1 MFSCLNKLLFSGF
14 LQFQGNFFNGRN
26 NSKYRDLAPLI
37 ISYCFHLKLQQ
48 HRREDDD
55 RFATIRPQNLIAR
68 QHQEHNRQ
76 GDEMR
81 DQLEVYKKL
90 RQNHQKEVRSLESRL
105 QMEMND
111 HRRNLDREYD
121 QQVHFV
127 VVCLF
132 FCVFVCLFFHTR
144 LV

>member
-1 MFSCLNKLLFSGF
+1 MDIFSFS
-14 LQFQGNFFNGRN
+14 FQ
-26 NSKYRDLAPLI
+26 
-37 ISYCFHLKLQQ
+37 LQQ
-48 HRREDDD
+48 HREDDD

-90 RQNHQKEVRSLESRL
+90 RQTHQREVLVLESRL

-111 HRRNLDREYD
+111 HRRNLDKEYD
-121 QQVHFV
+121 QQV
-127 VVCLF
+127 LF
-132 FCVFVCLFFHTR
+132 IYCTYLDEGE
-144 LV
+144 

>member
-1 MFSCLNKLLFSGF
+1 LFF
-14 LQFQGNFFNGRN
+14 
-26 NSKYRDLAPLI
+26 LI
-37 ISYCFHLKLQQ
+37 IWKLIHSFYLKLQQ
-48 HRREDDD
+48 HHREDDD

-90 RQNHQKEVRSLESRL
+90 RQNHQKEVRILETRL

-121 QQVHFV
+121 QQVYFV
-127 VVCLF
+127 TAVVFCLF
-132 FCVFVCLFFHTR
+132 VLFLCFPPQDDVIVYIF
-144 LV
+144 LL